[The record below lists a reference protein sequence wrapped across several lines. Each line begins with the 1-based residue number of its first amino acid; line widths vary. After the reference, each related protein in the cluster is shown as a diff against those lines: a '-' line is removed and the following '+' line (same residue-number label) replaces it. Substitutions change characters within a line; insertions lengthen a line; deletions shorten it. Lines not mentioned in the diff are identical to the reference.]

1 MKSFST
7 YVAEATDEHT
17 KLIDKL
23 EKTRMS
29 IYSHLRRGGASFH
42 QKGGE
47 LAYRYTALRDKLR
60 ETPEGEARW
69 RKHCEKLN
77 FHPAH
82 DGYDCYA

>member
-29 IYSHLRRGGASFH
+29 IYSHLRRGGASWH
-42 QKGGE
+42 TRGRE
-47 LAYRYTALRDKLR
+47 LAYRYTGLKDKLR
-60 ETPEGEARW
+60 DTPEGDAHW
-69 RKHCEKLN
+69 KKHCAKLN
-77 FHPAH
+77 FDPTH
-82 DGYDCYA
+82 DGYDLYA